1 MTPQHVHG
9 THAGSARRCH
19 GWCRAI
25 IDAILYLKQSCT
37 RRDTPCPRARR
48 QNIQTGVVKNVIYDT
63 AGRSR
68 HGPRISSTPSQLR
81 WHGVELPLKLSYTR
95 NGRALDEIHTWYPP
109 TPAAWWSLR
118 AVYLSTSM
126 SLFTVVVVKPME
138 KPTGG
143 LQEFYVNAQLTR
155 KTPQRIVKV
164 LCTNSS
170 H

>member
-1 MTPQHVHG
+1 MYSTRYAVSTCAPAEHSDRSRKKRYLRH
-9 THAGSARRCH
+9 
-19 GWCRAI
+19 WCRK
-25 IDAILYLKQSCT
+25 Y
-37 RRDTPCPRARR
+37 
-48 QNIQTGVVKNVIYDT
+48 VIYDT
-63 AGRSR
+63 AARSR

-81 WHGVELPLKLSYTR
+81 WHGVELPLKLSFTR

-170 H
+170 R